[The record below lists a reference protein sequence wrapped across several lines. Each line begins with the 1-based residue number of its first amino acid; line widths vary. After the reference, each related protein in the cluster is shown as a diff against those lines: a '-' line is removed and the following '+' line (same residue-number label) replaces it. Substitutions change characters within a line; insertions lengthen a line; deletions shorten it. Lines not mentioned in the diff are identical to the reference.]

1 MRHLRLVGLAVLAML
16 VVASPASAQR
26 TRARSSSATE
36 KSLWEIGVDAALSL
50 GLDSP
55 RRNTVSIPVGS
66 IRAGV
71 FTSDVLE
78 IEPFFSLNNF
88 SGQGITSV
96 TTYQFGVGGLYH
108 FSPDRTKSQI
118 YVRPFLS
125 LVGASGGGTSNSDVG
140 IGIGAG
146 MKLPK
151 LNARAAWRG
160 EVNFMTVNNAS
171 SLNFLVG
178 GSFFTR

>member
-1 MRHLRLVGLAVLAML
+1 MRHLRLVTLVVLAISA
-16 VVASPASAQR
+16 VSSSASAQR
-26 TRARSSSATE
+26 TRARSTSTQ
-36 KSLWEIGVDAALSL
+36 KPLWEIGVDAALSL

-55 RRNTVSIPVGS
+55 RRNSLDIPVGS
-66 IRAGV
+66 IRAGI

-78 IEPFFSLNNF
+78 IEPFFSLNNR

-96 TTYQFGVGGLYH
+96 TSYQFGVGGLYH
-108 FSPDRTKSQI
+108 FSPERTKSQV

-125 LVGASGGGTSNSDVG
+125 LVGSSGGAASNSDLG

-151 LNARAAWRG
+151 LNARMAWRG

>member
-1 MRHLRLVGLAVLAML
+1 ML
-16 VVASPASAQR
+16 VVGSPASAQR
-26 TRARSSSATE
+26 TRARSTSTQ
-36 KSLWEIGVDAALSL
+36 KPLWEIGVDAALSL

-55 RRNTVSIPVGS
+55 RRNTLSIPLGS

-108 FSPDRTKSQI
+108 FSPDRMKSQI

-140 IGIGAG
+140 VGVGVG

-151 LNARAAWRG
+151 LNGRMAWRG
-160 EVNFMTVNNAS
+160 EGNVMTVNNAT
-171 SLNFLVG
+171 SLNFLFG
-178 GSFFTR
+178 LSFFTR